1 MSAGDMQSVHY
12 DKRGAKVTVAYDGE
26 DCAAKKDEV
35 EAAANKFCADNVEM
49 ASVSRLCLRALA
61 WCLLASG
68 DCSACG
74 RRQL

>member
-1 MSAGDMQSVHY
+1 MQSVHY

-49 ASVSRLCLRALA
+49 ASVSRLCLRAS
-61 WCLLASG
+61 CVVSPG
-68 DCSACG
+68 I
-74 RRQL
+74 RRLERMRPETISID